1 MLTLG
6 VFVYGQAPST
16 AAVTLGSRTAK
27 NGFRNETEIAAKFNN
42 WKTDEDARMWLAT
55 MNFTPAELESVS
67 AAKPHGEKADV
78 QLKIKTKAGE
88 FTEGI
93 SIKLVSNPAGFN
105 QIDKRRLAQYAR
117 MWDMPGDVAA
127 ALKLFVGET
136 KPYKASR
143 IPERM
148 FLNEFEAETQRKI
161 VEFFR
166 AKKSEIVDDL
176 FRGDGPFAAR
186 WFLVALKGTDKPRWI
201 LRSTTDAAK
210 FFSEGDVRI
219 TRNGNLR
226 IGRITMQRKG
236 GDGGRETANM
246 LQFKINPAL
255 LLRAQ

>member
-1 MLTLG
+1 
-6 VFVYGQAPST
+6 
-16 AAVTLGSRTAK
+16 
-27 NGFRNETEIAAKFNN
+27 
-42 WKTDEDARMWLAT
+42 
-55 MNFTPAELESVS
+55 MNFELDDIESVS

-93 SIKLVSNPAGFN
+93 SIKLVSNPVGFN

-117 MWDMPGDVAA
+117 MWDMPRDVAT
-127 ALKLFVGET
+127 ALKMFVGET

-143 IPERM
+143 TPERM
-148 FLNEFEAETQRKI
+148 FLNEFERDMQRKI

-166 AKKSEIVDDL
+166 AKKGEIVDDL
-176 FRGDGPFAAR
+176 FRGDGPLAAR

-201 LRSTTDAAK
+201 LRNTTDVAK
-210 FFSEGDVRI
+210 FFSEGDVTI

-255 LLRAQ
+255 LLSAQ